1 MSEFEDGSLKLALE
15 NKLKTVALKVYIIQ
29 NQKNFESISFAQ
41 IEDGFKLDQKKWLQI
56 LCPIIMKD
64 YVKARIDY
72 PTKTII
78 FENNPD
84 QSDKLFVGSLPTTDR
99 NEVDFLQ

>member
-1 MSEFEDGSLKLALE
+1 
-15 NKLKTVALKVYIIQ
+15 
-29 NQKNFESISFAQ
+29 
-41 IEDGFKLDQKKWLQI
+41 
-56 LCPIIMKD
+56 MKD